1 MRAKINNLGEI
12 SIDSLKI
19 RIPIHQIKILDE
31 SITSKWLL
39 VNEKTGDIDETYFKE
54 NSFKVSNSGIS
65 IRYGIEQQQT
75 AKQKIQPFLIILLPS
90 KILGSRYFEGFTA
103 TNIEIVYNALISHK
117 VVDFSLKSFLNAECT
132 DVDFKQD
139 SIIDTKTYQ
148 GSISKVKELAKPSKK
163 KNQGYKLYNRSD
175 NKGIEFSDRRT
186 TSFKS
191 NPYFKIYH
199 KEVEL
204 TNNSET
210 FARNY
215 LQEIDIAD
223 VVRIECTVKNKA
235 HFRYLGIED
244 TRLQKLLELSPEAK
258 KTIMSSI
265 LAKHLEPR
273 INTPKEVEGL
283 KTTEQMHYNNIVALM
298 SAGNTFDTIRDVITL
313 HGIKDKN
320 TRYRKRK
327 ELNYIYDNFIKDTLL
342 DKTTKKVDEF
352 LTFIGWG

>member
-1 MRAKINNLGEI
+1 MRAKIQNLGKI

-19 RIPIHQIKILDE
+19 RLPIDQIQIIDE
-31 SITSKWLL
+31 GVKSKWIL

-54 NSFKVSNSGIS
+54 NSFKVSNNGIS
-65 IRYGIEQQQT
+65 VRYGIEHQQT
-75 AKQKIQPFLIILLPS
+75 SKQKIQQFLIILLPS
-90 KILGSRYFEGFTA
+90 KILCNRYFEGFTSD
-103 TNIEIVYNALISHK
+103 NINTVYNTLISHK
-117 VVDFSLKSFLNAECT
+117 VVEFSLKSFLNAECT

-139 SIIDTKTYQ
+139 SILDAKTYQ
-148 GSISKVKELAKPSKK
+148 SSISKIKELAKPSKK
-163 KNQGYKLYNRSD
+163 KSQGYLHFNKAD

-186 TSFKS
+186 TSYQS

-204 TNNSET
+204 TNNSEI

-215 LQEIDIAD
+215 LEQIDFAD
-223 VVRIECTVKNKA
+223 LVRFECTIKNKK

-244 TRLQKLLELSPEAK
+244 TRLQNLLELTPEIK

-265 LAKHLEPR
+265 IKKHLEPR
-273 INTPKEVEGL
+273 TNTQKEVEGL
-283 KTTEQMHYNNIVALM
+283 KITEQMHYNNIVALM
-298 SAGNTFDTIRDVITL
+298 NVGNTFDTIRDVITL

-320 TRYRKRK
+320 ARYRKRN

-352 LTFIGWG
+352 LSFIGWG

>member
-19 RIPIHQIKILDE
+19 RIPIHQIKIVDE

-54 NSFKVSNSGIS
+54 NSFKVSNNGIS
-65 IRYGIEQQQT
+65 IRYGIEKQQT
-75 AKQKIQPFLIILLPS
+75 ARQRIEPFLIILLPS
-90 KILGSRYFEGFTA
+90 KILCNRYFEGFTA

-132 DVDFKQD
+132 DVDFKKD
-139 SIIDTKTYQ
+139 TILDLDTYNTSIKKIID
-148 GSISKVKELAKPSKK
+148 LAKPSKK
-163 KNQGYKLYNRSD
+163 KNQGYNIFNSVD

-191 NPYFKIYH
+191 NPYLKIYH

-215 LQEIDIAD
+215 LQEVDIAN

-258 KTIMSSI
+258 EKIMSST

-273 INTPKEVEGL
+273 LNEIVNKAEIKPNDRIL
-283 KTTEQMHYNNIVALM
+283 YNFIISLM
-298 SAGNTFDTIRDVITL
+298 KSGFSFQTIRDVIAIS
-313 HGIKDKN
+313 GIDCKV
-320 TRYRKRK
+320 TRSRKRK
-327 ELNYIYDNFIKDTLL
+327 EMNIIYNTYIERTKL
-342 DKTTKKVDEF
+342 DKLTKEVDRFFNF
-352 LTFIGWG
+352 LRW